1 MMQERIRISAFAALV
16 GGFLYIIGDLSTIL
30 AVLLPI
36 AVHEL
41 GHIIALRLLG
51 LRIIGFEI
59 ELRGFCIKYTG
70 YTGLL
75 GEAAAAAA
83 GPLAGILYAV
93 AASAAGTVSD
103 SAWLELT
110 AGVSLLL
117 SVFNFL
123 PAKPLDGGKLFG
135 YISELIFGER
145 MGTKISGAAAGMVC
159 IVAMLAGLWLLFKG
173 YGIAATAAALWLLLC
188 QSEEQGLVNPRE
200 IL

>member
-1 MMQERIRISAFAALV
+1 MMQERIRISAFAALLA
-16 GGFLYIIGDLSTIL
+16 GFLYIIGDLNTIL

-41 GHIIALRLLG
+41 GHIVVLRLLG
-51 LRIIGFEI
+51 LRIVGFEI

-70 YTGLL
+70 CTGLM

-83 GPLAGILYAV
+83 GPLMGLLYAV
-93 AASAAGTVSD
+93 GASAAGSVSD
-103 SAWLELT
+103 GTWLELT

-117 SVFNFL
+117 SVFNLL
-123 PAKPLDGGKLFG
+123 PVKPLDGGKLFG

-145 MGTKISGAAAGMVC
+145 TGAKISGAVSRIVC
-159 IVAMLAGLWLLFKG
+159 IAALSAGLWLLFKG
-173 YGIAATAAALWLLLC
+173 YGIAADCGGALALTLPN
-188 QSEEQGLVNPRE
+188 EEQGLVNPRE

>member
-1 MMQERIRISAFAALV
+1 MMQERIRISAFAALLA
-16 GGFLYIIGDLSTIL
+16 GFLYIIGDLNTIF

-36 AVHEL
+36 TVHEL

-51 LRIIGFEI
+51 MRIIGFEI

-70 YTGLL
+70 CTGLL

-83 GPLAGILYAV
+83 GPLSGLLYAI
-93 AASAAGTVSD
+93 AASAAGKVSD

-117 SVFNFL
+117 SVFNLL
-123 PAKPLDGGKLFG
+123 PVKPLDGGKLFG

-145 MGTKISGAAAGMVC
+145 TGTKISGAVSCIVC
-159 IVAMLAGLWLLFKG
+159 IAAISAGLWLLFNG

>member
-70 YTGLL
+70 CTGLL

-93 AASAAGTVSD
+93 AASAAGAVSD

-117 SVFNFL
+117 SVFNLL

-135 YISELIFGER
+135 YILALIFGER

-159 IVAMLAGLWLLFKG
+159 IAAMLAGLWLLFKG